1 MKKTSIFSNA
11 LLWFGAAVSVAEIET
26 GAQLAAFAGKGGES
40 LWPAILAILAGHAV
54 GGFLFFLCAMI
65 CARRQVNAMSAQR
78 CHYGNCGAKFFA
90 GANILQLIGWTAV
103 MIAQG
108 AAAANALISAI
119 PLWAMCVAIG
129 AMVAIWLYCGAGE
142 AVRLNGVAVALL
154 FAMVVILTIR
164 LIMQCHGNDGVAAA
178 AGGEFSFWTAFEL
191 SACMP
196 LSWLPLAGDYVKDAR
211 KPMAASAVSAVVYTI
226 GSTWMY
232 LIGLTATIF
241 LSAANTTAIFAGFGM
256 AGIALAVVVLSTVTT
271 TFLDAW
277 SAGESATTIW
287 GRFNPRWIS
296 IGVTALGII
305 LAIWGIM
312 DHLMDFLYFIAA
324 VFAPMA
330 AVQIIDYFLGE
341 KDYPHR
347 HAVNCAGWL
356 IGFAAYQL
364 CLRFACPFGSA
375 IPAMAAAVALP
386 AVVALANRKKS
397 A

>member
-1 MKKTSIFSNA
+1 
-11 LLWFGAAVSVAEIET
+11 
-26 GAQLAAFAGKGGES
+26 
-40 LWPAILAILAGHAV
+40 
-54 GGFLFFLCAMI
+54 
-65 CARRQVNAMSAQR
+65 
-78 CHYGNCGAKFFA
+78 
-90 GANILQLIGWTAV
+90 
-103 MIAQG
+103 
-108 AAAANALISAI
+108 
-119 PLWAMCVAIG
+119 
-129 AMVAIWLYCGAGE
+129 
-142 AVRLNGVAVALL
+142 
-154 FAMVVILTIR
+154 
-164 LIMQCHGNDGVAAA
+164 
-178 AGGEFSFWTAFEL
+178 
-191 SACMP
+191 MP